1 MFTSRTND
9 VTRHACVHGSAHPEV
24 TSRHHGPTSAMRL
37 SRFRQPLVHLDHHV
51 VPMTTCFHITLVP
64 TPSAIVRRGG
74 RSRAFDV
81 GSTRS
86 KDVAGYGRRLQDTDT
101 NDHDTGRVE
110 AHRPR

>member
-1 MFTSRTND
+1 MFTSRTD
-9 VTRHACVHGSAHPEV
+9 GTIACRGSANPEV

-81 GSTRS
+81 GMGASA
-86 KDVAGYGRRLQDTDT
+86 KDVAGYGPRLQDTDT